1 MRQLSFVL
9 LAMIACGHRAPPPN
23 ATTTTPPEEP
33 PVALNAEPAVQ
44 YPPALY
50 ERGVQGDVV
59 LRLYVDSTGRLAP
72 ESTRVTESSGSAGLD
87 SAAVRGVGRLRYAPA
102 RRNGFPIS
110 TAFLQTVQ
118 FRHAAGA
125 AALNRGSTRPAT
137 TPRPPDSTTPAR
149 RAARPAPDTTAP
161 RRPAAPPPDTT
172 TAPAPPVRA
181 QPAKDSTPP
190 ARDSTS
196 PDSTRARPDSNGTP
210 R

>member
-1 MRQLSFVL
+1 MRQLSFLL
-9 LAMIACGHRAPPPN
+9 LAMIACGHRTPPPN

-72 ESTRVTESSGSAGLD
+72 ESTRVTETSGSAGLD

-125 AALNRGSTRPAT
+125 AALDRASTRPAT
-137 TPRPPDSTTPAR
+137 TPRPPDSTTRAR
-149 RAARPAPDTTAP
+149 SAARPAPDTTAP
-161 RRPAAPPPDTT
+161 RRPAVPRRDTTTAPAPDTT
-172 TAPAPPVRA
+172 TPPAPPVRA
-181 QPAKDSTPP
+181 QPA
-190 ARDSTS
+190 RDST
-196 PDSTRARPDSNGTP
+196 PDSTRARPDSNGAP